1 MFDWFVF
8 LVPLGAAPII
18 LLFAFVGCQ
27 LIWGVDDYENVQV
40 SLKIASGCDE
50 ASSIQYSFASTINDE
65 VYNSELSPVPADGIT
80 VSTQDLKL
88 TLADEGTIWCGVT
101 IKPKEGEPFDLPTWG
116 LNKIEGELVEPFTL
130 FCTNG
135 DFELS

>member
-8 LVPLGAAPII
+8 LVPLEVAPII
-18 LLFAFVGCQ
+18 LLFAFMGCQ

-80 VSTQDLKL
+80 VSTRDLKL
-88 TLADEGTIWCGVT
+88 NLADEGTIWCGSH
-101 IKPKEGEPFDLPTWG
+101 D
-116 LNKIEGELVEPFTL
+116 
-130 FCTNG
+130 
-135 DFELS
+135 